1 MNQIRFSFSLRHG
14 HPQESI
20 AIKKLLDIPTS
31 RRAALIRSWISN
43 NLSKMPGH
51 FDWSDARES
60 IHPPAKFS
68 LYLDPLAPDDGPS
81 IDAINRIPAQF
92 LNDWV
97 RERICAAQ
105 SPNNAAT
112 ESSPVP
118 SPAITV
124 TPMASHSSDSQQ
136 SQRVIIETELPK
148 KQSALGGLFS

>member
-14 HPQESI
+14 HPQESA
-20 AIKKLLDIPTS
+20 AIKKLLDIPAS

-68 LYLDPLAPDDGPS
+68 LYLDPLAPDDGII
-81 IDAINRIPAQF
+81 IDAINKIPAQF
-92 LNDWV
+92 VNDWI

-105 SPNNAAT
+105 APNSEASAP
-112 ESSPVP
+112 SVAP
-118 SPAITV
+118 SPI
-124 TPMASHSSDSQQ
+124 ASPQQ
-136 SQRVIIETELPK
+136 SQIVIIDTESPK
-148 KQSALGGLFS
+148 KQSALVGLFS